1 MKRPGRVTI
10 ALGVG
15 TVLAGAV
22 LAGAALAGVIFV
34 GCGTSEGCTRE
45 IATREAREIAHTRRQ
60 TYQDLLDA
68 PGAPRGSALLAAAAP
83 GGVST
88 SPTFFNVYVAE
99 VTPNGAVVIEA
110 SLDHVTQRGGGGT
123 YTAVQVQLCL
133 RYTLKPGETVTVDD
147 APCPSDLARLVGRT
161 RPADAVITL
170 TD

>member
-1 MKRPGRVTI
+1 MGLVL
-10 ALGVG
+10 AG
-15 TVLAGAV
+15 TVLAGTV
-22 LAGAALAGVIFV
+22 FAGVIFA

-45 IATREAREIAHTRRQ
+45 IATSEAREIAHTRRQ

-68 PGAPRGSALLAAAAP
+68 PGAPRGSALLAVAAP

-123 YTAVQVQLCL
+123 YTAAQVQLCL
-133 RYTLKPGETVTVDD
+133 RYTLKPGGTVTMDD
-147 APCPSDLARLVGRT
+147 APCPSDLSRFIGRT
-161 RPADAVITL
+161 RPADAVMTL